1 MVVFSSR
8 LCYIINNKFILHRMN
23 FNSKARKRISFTPIM
38 LSMYV
43 FIQLRNPSVQWI
55 GQIMSSCEIN
65 ENSQGRK
72 SPETTSQ
79 AIFFEIRRSL
89 QPVPLVDF
97 NTPGKMEKMLS
108 ENLTRIMMTEITT
121 NW

>member
-1 MVVFSSR
+1 
-8 LCYIINNKFILHRMN
+8 MN

-65 ENSQGRK
+65 ENSQGQK